1 MRGSLMQRAEEDRA
15 LLNALW
21 LFLNPTGE

>member
-1 MRGSLMQRAEEDRA
+1 MQRAEEDRA